1 MKTNF
6 NESKGLLHI
15 LEKQIPNLYD
25 HYNKELVKRILGS
38 IPGLDSNNVVN
49 LFMDEVWDDP
59 MRRCFHC
66 GNLMTE
72 GYLLDN
78 QYACSDECRNALYDS
93 EDSEN
98 AKRLYLIDCYM
109 IDPDEVVGLSADEI
123 ERQYKDCT
131 ISDNVMYT
139 EWN

>member
-98 AKRLYLIDCYM
+98 AKRLYLIDRYM